1 MKEGV
6 KNVRDRLAAQ
16 TEKRLSQGGASYSIS
31 SAARVKLVRKLLGPW
46 AVREHLEGG
55 QPYGERFVARIV
67 KDTPVQGLSY
77 RSDYDFQDTLCI
89 KHVEI
94 LGTLHAAEGAME
106 YRYRMVVALV
116 WDIAG
121 PEQLVLRP
129 RLGYQYTTL
138 GGEIAAFKELEE
150 NKGLPVFTNFHFQE
164 DALILEEGEDYK
176 RLERIL

>member
-6 KNVRDRLAAQ
+6 KNIRDRLTAQ
-16 TEKRLSQGGASYSIS
+16 TERRFSQGSGSYSIS
-31 SAARVKLVRKLLGPW
+31 SAARVKILKKFLGPW

-55 QPYGERFVARIV
+55 GPYAKRFAARIV
-67 KDTPVQGLSY
+67 KDVPVEGLTY
-77 RSDYDFQDTLCI
+77 VSDYDFQDTLCV

-94 LGTLHAAEGAME
+94 TGTLQSDEGTLE

-121 PEQLVLRP
+121 PEQLVLQP

-138 GGEIAAFKELEE
+138 GREVVAFKELEE
-150 NKGLPVFTNFHFQE
+150 NKSQSVFTNFKFQE
-164 DALILEEGEDYK
+164 DSLILEEGEDYK
-176 RLERIL
+176 RLERIV

>member
-6 KNVRDRLAAQ
+6 KNVRDRLTAQ
-16 TEKRLSQGGASYSIS
+16 TERRFTQASGSYSIS
-31 SAARVKLVRKLLGPW
+31 SAARVKILKKFLGPW

-55 QPYGERFVARIV
+55 ESYGERFVARIV
-67 KDTPVQGLSY
+67 KDAPVEGLTY
-77 RSDYDFQDTLCI
+77 LSDYDFQDTLCV

-94 LGTLHAAEGAME
+94 AGTLGSEEGPLE
-106 YRYRMVVALV
+106 YRYKMVVALV

-138 GGEIAAFKELEE
+138 GGDVVAFKELEE
-150 NKGLPVFTNFHFQE
+150 SKGQSVFTTFKFQE
-164 DALILEEGEDYK
+164 DSLILEEGDDYK
-176 RLERIL
+176 RLERMV